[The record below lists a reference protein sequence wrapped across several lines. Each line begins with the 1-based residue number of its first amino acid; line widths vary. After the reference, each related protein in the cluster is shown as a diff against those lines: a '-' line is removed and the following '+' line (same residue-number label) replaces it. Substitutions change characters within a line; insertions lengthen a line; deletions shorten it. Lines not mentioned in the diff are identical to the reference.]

1 MQIINMRDSES
12 IYLDN
17 FLQFFFFSLSRHLWW
32 YLFLHTHTRTH
43 IFLEKLL
50 DRSISSQHFFDTFFF
65 LSSPRE
71 ISSIRAHDWTLEMRL
86 KHLHGI
92 RCKWRN
98 ANAMSRGRASLGKSG
113 LRAVL
118 FARLSERSRS
128 LQIFSPFFFP
138 ERAMWPRNCAEW
150 NSSRVLRT
158 GHAHASA
165 KNRGSCE
172 AKFFHEITL
181 FIDRRPLPYL
191 YSLANSF
198 NLAWPGGGGKC
209 F

>member
-1 MQIINMRDSES
+1 
-12 IYLDN
+12 
-17 FLQFFFFSLSRHLWW
+17 
-32 YLFLHTHTRTH
+32 
-43 IFLEKLL
+43 
-50 DRSISSQHFFDTFFF
+50 
-65 LSSPRE
+65 
-71 ISSIRAHDWTLEMRL
+71 
-86 KHLHGI
+86 
-92 RCKWRN
+92 
-98 ANAMSRGRASLGKSG
+98 MSRGRASLGKSG

-198 NLAWPGGGGKC
+198 NLAWPGGGRKMLLKAIEGQC
-209 F
+209 FYSRKSHFSSTMRRNRTLFNGYFHA

>member
-1 MQIINMRDSES
+1 MTANLSTSTISYNFSFFHFRDICDDIYFYTHTHAHIYFLKSYS
-12 IYLDN
+12 IA
-17 FLQFFFFSLSRHLWW
+17 
-32 YLFLHTHTRTH
+32 LFL
-43 IFLEKLL
+43 LN
-50 DRSISSQHFFDTFFF
+50 ISSILFFF

-71 ISSIRAHDWTLEMRL
+71 ISSVRAHDWTLEMRL